1 MCAFLALA
9 LVSSYVF
16 SKGGQGYLLTHTRI
30 WEMFLGGVLFFYKD
44 TVYSLV
50 FDKRQYLQYIAEIIG
65 VALFLYS
72 IFTTALS
79 NGAAWYISTSL
90 LTVIGTS
97 LVILAHNEHSLLD
110 FRPLTSIGKFS
121 YSLYLWHWPVTIF
134 CFDLGYSSKYIH
146 LFSVI
151 VLVAVFTAL
160 SYLYIE
166 KDR

>member
-1 MCAFLALA
+1 MRNFSFGSCEFLCFLKRRSG
-9 LVSSYVF
+9 VPFNSYQNLGNV
-16 SKGGQGYLLTHTRI
+16 
-30 WEMFLGGVLFFYKD
+30 LGGVLFFYKD

-50 FDKRQYLQYIAEIIG
+50 FDKRQYLQYTAEIIG

-72 IFTTALS
+72 FFTTALS

-110 FRPLTSIGKFS
+110 FRPLTSLGKFS
-121 YSLYLWHWPVTIF
+121 YFLYLWHWPVTIF